1 MWFTALLLKVLRT
14 GAFCVAV
21 KLKYISGLPS
31 CNQSLKLTSIMSE
44 NFEVD
49 FSTSALI
56 IRDLVAML
64 SMEILGDLWYGVRLG
79 MLLEFSI

>member
-1 MWFTALLLKVLRT
+1 
-14 GAFCVAV
+14 
-21 KLKYISGLPS
+21 
-31 CNQSLKLTSIMSE
+31 MSE